1 MAKNRSE
8 RIQAEADLVRLV
20 EKMIQES
27 GNAEGFDGRAWLKR
41 WMASPHPALNGATPK
56 SYMDT
61 EKHRRLV
68 SGLLEKMQSG
78 AYA

>member
-8 RIQAEADLVRLV
+8 RIQAEADLVRFV
-20 EKMIQES
+20 EKMIQDS
-27 GNAEGFDGRAWLKR
+27 GNAEGFDARAWLEL
-41 WMASPHPALNGATPK
+41 WMASPHPALKGATPK

-61 EKHRRLV
+61 EKRRRV
-68 SGLLEKMQSG
+68 VTGLLEKLQSG